1 MGRDVGQK
9 ERSTLVCE
17 AFGQDGRTTRKIPIG
32 CAICYESVY
41 GEFCTG
47 YVKAGAQALAVITND
62 AWWGNTPGYSQHL
75 SYSSLRAIE
84 TRRDIARCANTGI
97 SAFINQKGE
106 ITTRT
111 SWWERETLEGTV
123 NLNAEETFFV
133 RHGDIA
139 GRLCSFIFI
148 LLLLSLTVKFIIR
161 EPQR

>member
-1 MGRDVGQK
+1 
-9 ERSTLVCE
+9 
-17 AFGQDGRTTRKIPIG
+17 
-32 CAICYESVY
+32 
-41 GEFCTG
+41 
-47 YVKAGAQALAVITND
+47 
-62 AWWGNTPGYSQHL
+62 
-75 SYSSLRAIE
+75 
-84 TRRDIARCANTGI
+84 
-97 SAFINQKGE
+97 FINQKGE